1 MKNHKFSLDFITK
14 FYLTM
19 LIGIIAIT
27 GNLQYSLPYLSL
39 LISIFPFVLL
49 LLHGRYIM
57 CIKCSIMIVCAW
69 LLERFAIGKLGMLLD
84 GIALF
89 FVGIVIRMM
98 PGVIMGYYTMYT
110 STMSD
115 MVKSMRNIKVPEF
128 IIIPVSLLF
137 RFFYSI
143 REDYSMIRD
152 AMKMH
157 ELNFINL
164 WNKPEKLVEYRI
176 VPLLMCST
184 KTADDVAISAM
195 TRGMVLGKPRSSVSD
210 ARLRIQDYV
219 LMLLFTA
226 VFILSIFYRSRR

>member
-1 MKNHKFSLDFITK
+1 
-14 FYLTM
+14 
-19 LIGIIAIT
+19 
-27 GNLQYSLPYLSL
+27 
-39 LISIFPFVLL
+39 
-49 LLHGRYIM
+49 
-57 CIKCSIMIVCAW
+57 
-69 LLERFAIGKLGMLLD
+69 MLLD

-89 FVGIVIRMM
+89 FVGVVIRMM

-157 ELNFINL
+157 ELNFIKL

-184 KTADDVAISAM
+184 KAADDVAISAM

-226 VFILSIFYRSRR
+226 VFVVSMFRS

>member
-1 MKNHKFSLDFITK
+1 MKNYKFGLDFITK

-39 LISIFPFVLL
+39 LISIFPFLLL

-57 CIKCSIMIVCAW
+57 CIKCSSMIVCAW

-98 PGVIMGYYTMYT
+98 PGVI
-110 STMSD
+110 
-115 MVKSMRNIKVPEF
+115 KSMRNIKVPEF

-143 REDYSMIRD
+143 REDYRMIRD

-184 KTADDVAISAM
+184 KAADDVAISAM

-219 LMLLFTA
+219 LILLITA
-226 VFILSIFYRSRR
+226 IFILSICYRSGR